1 MTNNS
6 WGKFTVRGSEDVEK
20 RITEIVKEV
29 VLIIESQIHPNRFTS
44 LIMLGGY
51 GRGEG
56 GVVIIDGKEYP
67 HNNLDFLLITKNLN
81 NKKRNEFKK
90 KIYAKLLPLNRRIKT
105 QIDLGFITESSLK
118 HTANRIIW
126 YDMRFGHKTIMG
138 DENFVP
144 SLKRFRLQTIPKWD
158 ARNLLVNRGTLM
170 IINELLLKKKNLDND
185 VRNLIIK
192 HINKAII
199 GYGDALLFFLDD
211 YNWSYVEKKKRMQN
225 RNDVSE
231 DFKKIYDKA
240 MEFRFKPKYENYM
253 NYDYIRWMEELKSHF
268 EYIHKYCEARHF
280 GKPEIDWNKY
290 PEIAFKRAFFER
302 PPSFREFLKKVINIF
317 ENKKYQGK
325 GSLFC
330 KLGFKTL
337 DSSGALA
344 ILFPLIAYNLRNKN
358 FMDVTRNFLNSPS
371 DKIEDLRRAY
381 IKAWMQFWDNS
392 LQTLLHKHKIYLDLS
407 G

>member
-1 MTNNS
+1 MINNS
-6 WGKFTVRGSEDVEK
+6 WGKFTVRGSEEVEK

-29 VLIIESQIHPNRFTS
+29 AFIIESQIHPNRFTA

-56 GVVIIDGKEYP
+56 GVVFIDGKEYP
-67 HNNLDFLLITKNLN
+67 HNNFDFLLILKNLN
-81 NKKRNEFKK
+81 KKKQNDLKK
-90 KIYAKLLPLNRRIKT
+90 KIYPKLLPLNRKIKT
-105 QIDLGFITESSLK
+105 QIDLGFVNASNLK

-170 IINELLLKKKNLDND
+170 IINELLLKKKNPDSD
-185 VRNLIIK
+185 VRKLIIK
-192 HINKAII
+192 HIIKAII

-211 YNWSYVEKKKRMQN
+211 YNWSYVEKQKRMQN

-231 DFKKIYDKA
+231 DFKKIYDEA
-240 MEFRFKPKYENYM
+240 MEFRFQPKYENYM
-253 NYDYIRWMEELKSHF
+253 NCDYLKWMEELKSHF
-268 EYIHKYCEARHF
+268 EYIHKYCEAQHL
-280 GKPEIDWNKY
+280 GKPEIDWNEY
-290 PEIAFKRAFFER
+290 PEIAFKKAFFER
-302 PPSFREFLKKVINIF
+302 SPSIRELIKKFINIF
-317 ENKKYQGK
+317 ENIKYPGK
-325 GSLFC
+325 GSIFC
-330 KLGFKTL
+330 KLGFKISG
-337 DSSGALA
+337 SSGVLP
-344 ILFPLIAYNLRNKN
+344 ILFPSIAYNLKNKN
-358 FMDVTRNFLNSPS
+358 FLEITRNFLNSPS

-381 IKAWMQFWDNS
+381 IKVWMQFLDNS

-407 G
+407 R

>member
-20 RITEIVKEV
+20 KIMEIMKEV
-29 VLIIESQIHPNRFTS
+29 AFIIESQINPNNFTA

-56 GVVIIDGKEYP
+56 GVVIFDGKEYP
-67 HNNLDFLLITKNLN
+67 HNNFDFLLITRNLN
-81 NKKRNEFKK
+81 KKKQNDLKK
-90 KIYAKLLPLNRRIKT
+90 KIYPKLIPLNRKIKT
-105 QIDLGFITESSLK
+105 QIDLGIVNASNLK

-126 YDMRFGHKTIMG
+126 YDMRFGHKTILG

-144 SLKRFRLQTIPKWD
+144 SLRRFRLQTIPKWD

-185 VRNLIIK
+185 VRKLIIK

-199 GYGDALLFFLDD
+199 GYGDALLFFLND
-211 YNWSYVEKKKRMQN
+211 YNWSYVEKQKRMQN

-240 MEFRFKPKYENYM
+240 MEFRFQPKYENYM
-253 NYDYIRWMEELKSHF
+253 RYDYIRWMEELKSHF
-268 EYIHKYCEARHF
+268 EYIHKYCEAQHL
-280 GKPEIDWNKY
+280 GKPEIDWNEY

-302 PPSFREFLKKVINIF
+302 SPSVREFLKKFINIF

-337 DSSGALA
+337 DSSGVLA
-344 ILFPLIAYNLRNKN
+344 ILFPLIAYNLKNKN
-358 FMDVTRNFLNSPS
+358 FMDVTSNFLNSPS
-371 DKIEDLRRAY
+371 TSIEDLRRSY
-381 IKAWMQFWDNS
+381 IKAWMQYRDNA
-392 LQTLLHKHKIYLDLS
+392 LQALLHKHKIYLDS
-407 G
+407 SR